1 MVAPRNTAYA
11 EESAEVEVLYAN
23 LEKLK
28 FLTKKIQGSLVRL
41 ETGGNVVKHAIGPI
55 YSNTQSLQI
64 TNSNIDKVND
74 AIDRLRQPLDAKS
87 REENII
93 RSGPQNVELSQY
105 LAAIKRVEKA
115 LVDLN
120 STNLR
125 SNQKAISDFNTLMS
139 TGAARLQDLLRSKL
153 SDHVSPIEPLH
164 YLTKDLP
171 FPSLPEE
178 TVTELGPICAA
189 INSAAVH
196 GSQRGDG
203 GKPALKIYA
212 EVRGPYITSSLQNLA
227 IASLNTVKRRP
238 NDGPYKQG
246 TNGIGVYSSALENFI
261 YIEHDIISRV
271 FTGDQRG
278 LTLQATCKSAL
289 AEYSKTLRELNQYIR
304 ANLMTDCFLAFEI
317 IEIVTA
323 MSYRVDSKTGE
334 LKSMFI
340 EALRPVRET
349 AKSSLAELLEE
360 TKRKAASI
368 SMLPPDG
375 GSVPLVNEV
384 MSSLLTL
391 TGYSGPLASI
401 LTSVGDGNW
410 RSASNASGTA
420 PLDVSPDSSTLLS
433 HFILD
438 MIEALMI
445 ALESRGRAFHRTKAV
460 QGVFLSNVFCS
471 VDRSIRSSAELAR
484 YLGSPDSI
492 ARIDTFRK
500 RATSTYLDAWKETS
514 QYLLD
519 VQYTSRGV
527 GGSTRP
533 ASGGIVD
540 SSTIVK
546 SLSSKDKDAI
556 KDKFKAFNT
565 SFDELVSRHK
575 ALYMEREV
583 RGVLSREVQAVLEPL
598 YARFWDR
605 YHEVD
610 KGKGKYVKAPPD
622 LTRNVTDK
630 RSPATINPSQL
641 AICENRFSTW
651 RQLWLWLAES
661 EKELGLSIS
670 DEAIEQ
676 MKAHLTI
683 QDEEFKVAAEEEKR
697 RRHDVMAH
705 VHAFGQV
712 APAAAGI
719 IHWGATSCYCTD
731 NADLIFLRDGLDIL
745 IPKLAVVI
753 DKLSAFAQQYKDL
766 PCLGFTHGQPAQLVT
781 VGKRACLWIQDLLMD
796 LRNLERA
803 RDDLRFR
810 GVKGTTGTQAS
821 FLQIFD
827 GDHSKV
833 EQLDELVTKKAGF
846 DSAFI
851 ISSQTYS
858 RKIDVDVSNALG
870 SFGSTCERI
879 GIDIRH
885 LAMLKEVE
893 EPFEKDQIGS
903 SAMAYKRNPMRSERL
918 CSLGRHLQNLPK
930 DALDTYSAQWF
941 ERSLDDSAIRRISI
955 PELYL
960 SADACLILL
969 NNVTSGFVVYPEVI
983 KRHVIMACVK
993 KGLSRQDA
1001 HEEIRVLSHQ
1011 AADNVKKQGKDN
1023 DLLDRIRRTAFFN
1036 PILGELDALLDPS
1049 TFVGR
1054 APQQVEKFTSTEVK
1068 KALEPYASY
1077 IAKGETSTLS
1087 V

>member
-1 MVAPRNTAYA
+1 MVAPRNAAFA

-28 FLTKKIQGSLVRL
+28 LLTKKIQGSLVRL

-55 YSNTQSLQI
+55 YSNTQSLQT
-64 TNSNIDKVND
+64 TNNNIDKINE
-74 AIDRLRQPLDAKS
+74 AIDRLRKPLDAKN
-87 REENII
+87 REEGII
-93 RSGPQNVELSQY
+93 RAGPQSEDLSQY
-105 LAAIKRVEKA
+105 LEAMKRVDNA
-115 LVDLN
+115 LVDLT
-120 STNLR
+120 STNLK
-125 SNQKAISDFNTLMS
+125 SNQKAISEFTSLLGIGNTK
-139 TGAARLQDLLRSKL
+139 LQDLLRLKL
-153 SDHVSPIEPLH
+153 GQHVNPIEPLH
-164 YLTKDLP
+164 YLTKDLS
-171 FPSLPEE
+171 FPSIPDEKIAE
-178 TVTELGPICAA
+178 IGPICAA
-189 INSAAVH
+189 IGSAAVH
-196 GSQRGDG
+196 TPHRGEGGS
-203 GKPALKIYA
+203 PALKIYA
-212 EVRGPYITSSLQNLA
+212 DIRGPYITTSSQNLA
-227 IASLNTVKRRP
+227 IASLNTMKRRAA
-238 NDGPYKQG
+238 DGPYKQG
-246 TNGIGVYSSALENFI
+246 TNGIGIYSNALENFI
-261 YIEHDIISRV
+261 YAEYEAISQI
-271 FTGDQRG
+271 FTGDHKG
-278 LTLQATCKSAL
+278 LALQMTCRSAMG
-289 AEYSKTLRELNQYIR
+289 EYSKTLRELNQYIR

-323 MSYRVDSKTGE
+323 MSYRVDAKTGE
-334 LKSMFI
+334 LKSLFI

-349 AKSSLAELLEE
+349 AKSSLSELLEE
-360 TKRKAASI
+360 IKRKAASI
-368 SMLPPDG
+368 PMLPPDG

-384 MSSLLTL
+384 MSSLTTL

-401 LTSVGDGNW
+401 LTSLGDGNW
-410 RSASNASGTA
+410 RSTSNTSSAT

-445 ALESRGRAFHRTKAV
+445 SLESRSRALHRSKAV
-460 QGVFLSNVFCS
+460 QGVFLSNVFCI
-471 VDRSIRSSAELAR
+471 VDRSIRSSPELAK
-484 YLGSPDSI
+484 YLGSADSI
-492 ARIDTFRK
+492 SRIDTFRK

-514 QYLLD
+514 HYLLD
-519 VQYTSRGV
+519 VQYTSRT
-527 GGSTRP
+527 GGGRP
-533 ASGGIVD
+533 QSGGVVD
-540 SSTIVK
+540 SSAIVK
-546 SLSSKDKDAI
+546 SLSSRDKDAI
-556 KDKFKAFNT
+556 KDKFKSFNT
-565 SFDELVSRHK
+565 SFDELVARHK

-583 RGVLSREVQAVLEPL
+583 RSVLAREVQAVLEPL

-605 YHEVD
+605 YHEID
-610 KGKGKYVKAPPD
+610 KGRGK
-622 LTRNVTDK
+622 
-630 RSPATINPSQL
+630 
-641 AICENRFSTW
+641 NRFSTW

-661 EKELGLSIS
+661 EKELGLAIT

-676 MKAHLTI
+676 MRNHTTI
-683 QDEEFKVAAEEEKR
+683 KDEEFKVAAEEEKR

-705 VHAFGQV
+705 VHAYGQV

-731 NADLIFLRDGLDIL
+731 NADLIFLRDGLNIL

-753 DKLSAFAQQYKDL
+753 DKLSAFANQYKDL

-821 FLQIFD
+821 FLQIFN
-827 GDHSKV
+827 GDHEKV
-833 EQLDELVTKKAGF
+833 EKLDELVTEKAGF

-858 RKIDVDVSNALG
+858 RKIDVDVANALG

-960 SADACLILL
+960 CADACLILL

-983 KRHVIMACVK
+983 KRRVIMACVK

-1011 AADNVKKQGKDN
+1011 AADNVKKLGKDN
-1023 DLLDRIRRTAFFN
+1023 DLLDRIRRTEFFA
-1036 PILGELDALLDPS
+1036 PILDQLDALLDPS

-1068 KALEPYASY
+1068 KALQPYESHLAN
-1077 IAKGETSTLS
+1077 AETSALH

>member
-28 FLTKKIQGSLVRL
+28 LLTKKIQGSLVRL

-64 TNSNIDKVND
+64 TNNNIDKINE
-74 AIDRLRQPLDAKS
+74 AINRLRQPLDAKN
-87 REENII
+87 REEGII
-93 RSGPQNVELSQY
+93 RAGPQTDDLAQY
-105 LAAIKRVEKA
+105 LAAMKRVDNA
-115 LVDLN
+115 LVDLT
-120 STNLR
+120 STNLK
-125 SNQKAISDFNTLMS
+125 SNQKAISEFTSLLGTGNTK
-139 TGAARLQDLLRSKL
+139 LQDLLRLKL
-153 SDHVSPIEPLH
+153 GQHVNPIEPLH

-171 FPSLPEE
+171 FPRIPDENIAE
-178 TVTELGPICAA
+178 IAPICAA
-189 INSAAVH
+189 ISSAAVH
-196 GSQRGDG
+196 APHRGEGGS
-203 GKPALKIYA
+203 PALKIYA
-212 EVRGPYITSSLQNLA
+212 DIRGLYITKSAQNLSL
-227 IASLNTVKRRP
+227 ASLNTLKRRAG
-238 NDGPYKQG
+238 DGPYKQG
-246 TNGIGVYSSALENFI
+246 TNGIGIYSNALEAFVYAEWEAITQIFI
-261 YIEHDIISRV
+261 
-271 FTGDQRG
+271 GDHQG
-278 LTLQATCKSAL
+278 LALQMTCRSAM

-304 ANLMTDCFLAFEI
+304 SNLMTDCFLAFEI
-317 IEIVTA
+317 IDIVSA
-323 MSYRVDSKTGE
+323 KSFEVDKKTGE
-334 LKSMFI
+334 LKSLFT
-340 EALRPVRET
+340 EALRPIRET
-349 AKSSLAELLEE
+349 AKSSLSELLEE

-368 SMLPPDG
+368 TMLPPDG
-375 GSVPLVNEV
+375 GPVPLVNEV
-384 MSSLLTL
+384 MSSLTTL
-391 TGYSGPLASI
+391 TSFSKPLASI
-401 LTSVGDGNW
+401 LTSLGDGNW
-410 RSASNASGTA
+410 RSTSNASSNI
-420 PLDVSPDSSTLLS
+420 PLDVNPDSEALLS

-445 ALESRGRAFHRTKAV
+445 SLESRSRALHRSKAV
-460 QGVFLSNVFCS
+460 QGVFLSNVFCL
-471 VDRSIRSSAELAR
+471 VDRAIRNSELAR

-492 ARIDTFRK
+492 SRIDTFRK

-514 QYLLD
+514 HYLLD
-519 VQYTSRGV
+519 VQYTSGR
-527 GGSTRP
+527 GGSRP
-533 ASGGIVD
+533 QSGGAVD
-540 SSTIVK
+540 SSAIVK
-546 SLSSKDKDAI
+546 SLSSRDRDAI
-556 KDKFKAFNT
+556 KDKFKAFNA
-565 SFDELVSRHK
+565 SFDDLISKHK
-575 ALYMEREV
+575 AFYMEREV
-583 RGVLSREVQAVLEPL
+583 RSVLAREVQAVLEPL
-598 YARFWDR
+598 YARFYDR
-605 YHEVD
+605 YHELD
-610 KGKGKYVKAPPD
+610 KGRV
-622 LTRNVTDK
+622 
-630 RSPATINPSQL
+630 RSKISSLSHFRPLSPSAASQ
-641 AICENRFSTW
+641 NRFSTW
-651 RQLWLWLAES
+651 RSLWLWLAEA
-661 EKELGLSIS
+661 EKELGLPIT

-676 MKAHLTI
+676 MRKNTVI
-683 QDEEFKVAAEEEKR
+683 KDEEFKVAAEEEKR

-705 VHAFGQV
+705 VHAYGQV

-731 NADLIFLRDGLDIL
+731 NADLIFLRDGLNIL

-753 DKLSAFAQQYKDL
+753 DKLSDFARQYKDL

-821 FLQIFD
+821 FLQIFN

-833 EQLDELVTKKAGF
+833 EQLDELVTEKAGF

-858 RKIDVDVSNALG
+858 RKIDVDVANALG

-960 SADACLILL
+960 CADACLILL

-983 KRHVIMACVK
+983 KRRVIMACVK

-1011 AADNVKKQGKDN
+1011 ASDNVKKLGKNN
-1023 DLLDRIRRTAFFN
+1023 DLLERIRRTAFFE
-1036 PILGELDALLDPS
+1036 PILGELDALLDPG

-1068 KALEPYASY
+1068 KALEPYATHL
-1077 IAKGETSTLS
+1077 ATATTSALH